1 MDELQHKIEWLEKR
15 KAIID
20 EQVQNIES
28 DRRLDRSTRAQVLL
42 RQAKKEKLQLKDH
55 IQWMRNLESR
65 LQKN

>member
-15 KAIID
+15 KDIID
-20 EQVQNIES
+20 EQVQNSES
-28 DRRLDRSTRAQVLL
+28 DRRLDRSSRAQMLL

-55 IQWMRNLESR
+55 IKWMRNLESR